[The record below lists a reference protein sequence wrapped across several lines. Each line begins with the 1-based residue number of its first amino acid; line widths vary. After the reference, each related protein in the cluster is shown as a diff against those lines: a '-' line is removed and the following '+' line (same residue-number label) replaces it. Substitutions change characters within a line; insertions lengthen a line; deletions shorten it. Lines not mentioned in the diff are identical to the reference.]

1 MWVDCLEL
9 LPVRLV
15 MDLLSSSSVLFFTS
29 LEKERDK
36 VETEVEVEIERR
48 ISQIKN

>member
-29 LEKERDK
+29 LEREREREVEAEVK
-36 VETEVEVEIERR
+36 VEAEGQRG
-48 ISQIKN
+48 